1 MEVLKG
7 RTFCGDNELQ
17 GAGIP
22 VPFFLNKNCGW
33 LCASDAAIPSRVRT

>member
-22 VPFFLNKNCGW
+22 VPFF
-33 LCASDAAIPSRVRT
+33 SEQHVRLPQLIN